1 MTNENRLPMPGLEC
15 LWHEGEE
22 VATLK
27 SASAI
32 IKWGDRGWVLR
43 QAFQD
48 ECDALRA
55 RVAEMEAQVAERAKD
70 KNVNP
75 WNEVDPKGPVSCIP
89 KPGGSTQVSLPGET
103 PFACTIRWKDRAEV
117 AEARVTEL
125 EGLLRRALCHPL
137 GDLLEADIISA
148 LNLQPKG

>member
-48 ECDALRA
+48 ECDTLR
-55 RVAEMEAQVAERAKD
+55 
-70 KNVNP
+70 
-75 WNEVDPKGPVSCIP
+75 
-89 KPGGSTQVSLPGET
+89 
-103 PFACTIRWKDRAEV
+103 
-117 AEARVTEL
+117 ARVTEL